1 MSISPSDRVRWLV
14 TAAIVVLVVSILLTS
29 FSKSN
34 TTDDATLSLEADA
47 KGTPADQEPSV
58 KSPIATIATQIGVDV
73 IGAVQ
78 QPGVYYL
85 GSPARIA
92 DAVQAAGGLAPDAD
106 REQINLAAHITDGQQ
121 IRVPR
126 VGDTPQKPD
135 AADPPTDSST
145 QGAAVNIN
153 RADVA
158 TLDALEGIGPATAEA
173 IVAYRTSEGPFK
185 RIDDVQNVKGI
196 GPALFSRIKD
206 HITVD
211 P

>member
-1 MSISPSDRVRWLV
+1 MSISQSDRVRWLV

-34 TTDDATLSLEADA
+34 TVADATLLVKADA
-47 KGTPADQEPSV
+47 QGTPPDQATSV
-58 KSPIATIATQIGVDV
+58 KSPTATTTAQIGVDI

-85 GSPARIA
+85 DNPARIV
-92 DAVQAAGGLAPDAD
+92 DAVQAAHGFAPDAD
-106 REQINLAAHITDGQQ
+106 RERINLAAHITDGQQ

-126 VGDTPQKPD
+126 VGDTMQETNAVD
-135 AADPPTDSST
+135 SSTRSST
-145 QGAAVNIN
+145 QGAGLNIN
-153 RADVA
+153 QADA
-158 TLDALEGIGPATAEA
+158 AMLGDLPGIGPSIAEA
-173 IVAYRTSEGPFK
+173 IVAHRTSSGPFK
-185 RIDDVQNVKGI
+185 RVEDIQNVKGI
-196 GPALFSRIKD
+196 GPALFSKIKD